1 MKEYYLNQSVFP
13 KEIETKRKT
22 FDALNS
28 QGWLNPQKSARMQ
41 IRKEQYLGIIITRM
55 CNGHFLQNTVEDGL
69 INAEHLRIIE
79 ELKDW
84 LAKILPTVS
93 LTTLEREAK
102 EILRFLI
109 VEGWLVE
116 NDRYIDQNHYI
127 TQLNEHFYTELSGR
141 FALSQEL
148 LALLTTELTNIH
160 YQLLSFSFSSR
171 CEYQHLDVTYFLQT
185 YPEYVAFVGITLK
198 LTGTDPFCGTTRNFY
213 SFAI

>member
-1 MKEYYLNQSVFP
+1 
-13 KEIETKRKT
+13 
-22 FDALNS
+22 
-28 QGWLNPQKSARMQ
+28 
-41 IRKEQYLGIIITRM
+41 M

-102 EILRFLI
+102 GDIAVSDRRRLVSRKMTATLI
-109 VEGWLVE
+109 K
-116 NDRYIDQNHYI
+116 II
-127 TQLNEHFYTELSGR
+127 ISQLNEHFYTELSGR

-185 YPEYVAFVGITLK
+185 YPEYVAFCRNYLEANRNRPILWNNKGISILS
-198 LTGTDPFCGTTRNFY
+198 LSDFIDLNDPIKRNICSSLCMCRF
-213 SFAI
+213 FLMVVRIIK

>member
-1 MKEYYLNQSVFP
+1 M
-13 KEIETKRKT
+13 
-22 FDALNS
+22 
-28 QGWLNPQKSARMQ
+28 NPQQSARMQ

-171 CEYQHLDVTYFLQT
+171 CSINIWTSLISCKHTLNMWL
-185 YPEYVAFVGITLK
+185 FVGITLK

>member
-1 MKEYYLNQSVFP
+1 
-13 KEIETKRKT
+13 
-22 FDALNS
+22 
-28 QGWLNPQKSARMQ
+28 MQ

-141 FALSQEL
+141 FALPQEL